1 MEAREPFKRTVIK
14 LKDKIKSNIDIQLKK
29 ALKGKK

>member
-1 MEAREPFKRTVIK
+1 LK

-29 ALKGKK
+29 ALKGKKWKGFT